1 MNARPMRNAPGGKS
15 GHVDGFSRAH
25 LPPKESWPP
34 MDYSILPE
42 LAAYPDRM
50 NATVELLDKTIL
62 RLGGGRTMIR
72 YDDLTWSYD
81 ELKTRVDR
89 IAAALVEDFG
99 LVPGNRV
106 MLRGPNNPMMAAAW
120 LAVVKAGGVCVAT
133 MPLLRARELAYMLEK
148 ADIALALC
156 DVTLGEEMRAAQE
169 RAPVLKT
176 ISYFTAEGD
185 AGDPTADLDAK
196 IAGKSGGF
204 EACDTAADDVALIAF
219 TSGTT
224 GQPKGTMHFHR
235 DIVAMCDCFARYTFS
250 AGSDD
255 IYTGSPPLAFTFGL
269 GAQLAFPLR
278 LGSSVVYLDR
288 PPSPEALWETVQKYQ
303 CNTLYTAPVMFR
315 ALADLAG
322 DYDISSLKKC
332 VSAGETLPAPIWQ
345 AFHKATGIRIVDGLG
360 STEMIHIFVAAAPED
375 MRPGYTGKAIA
386 GYEACIMGDDGKIL
400 PPGEIGNLAVRG
412 PTGCRYLD
420 NPERQAAYVKDG
432 WNLPGDVYL
441 QTEDGYFQYQ
451 ARADDMIISAGYN
464 ISGPEIEAVL
474 LEHECVLECAVIG
487 APDEKR
493 GHIVKAFVVPRD
505 GVDADEATVK
515 TLQDFVKAEIAP
527 YKYPRRIEFVA
538 ELPRTET
545 GKVQRFKLRQQEKVK
560 DAE

>member
-1 MNARPMRNAPGGKS
+1 MKEAPGGES
-15 GHVDGFSRAH
+15 GHRDGFAAAR
-25 LPPKESWPP
+25 LPPREDWAP
-34 MDYSILPE
+34 MDYAALPE

-50 NATVELLDKTIL
+50 NATIELLEKTIE

-72 YDDLTWSYD
+72 YGDLSWSYD
-81 ELKTRVDR
+81 DLDDRVDR
-89 IAAALVEDFG
+89 IAAVLVEDFG
-99 LVPGNRV
+99 LIPGNRV

-120 LAVVKAGGVCVAT
+120 LAVIKAGGVCVAT

-148 ADIALALC
+148 AEIDLALC
-156 DVTLGEEMRAAQE
+156 DVTLGEEMRLAQE
-169 RAPVLKT
+169 RAPILKT
-176 ISYFTAEGD
+176 ISYFTAEGE
-185 AGDPTADLDAK
+185 AGDPAADLDAK
-196 IAGKSGGF
+196 MEGKSGHF

-235 DIVAMCDCFARYTFS
+235 DIVAMCDCFPRYTFG
-250 AGSDD
+250 AAPDD

-278 LGSSVVYLDR
+278 HGSSVVYLDR
-288 PPSPEALWETVQKYQ
+288 PPSPEALWETVQKYK

-315 ALADLAG
+315 ALADIAG
-322 DYDISSLKKC
+322 AYDISSLRKC
-332 VSAGETLPAPIWQ
+332 VSAGETLPAPIWE
-345 AFHKATGIRIVDGLG
+345 AFHKATGIRIIDGLG
-360 STEMIHIFVAAAPED
+360 STEMIHIFVSASPEE
-375 MRPGYTGKAIA
+375 MRPGFTGKAIA
-386 GYEACIMGDDGKIL
+386 GYEACIMGDNGKIL

-420 NPERQAAYVKDG
+420 NPERQAAYVRNG

-474 LEHECVLECAVIG
+474 LDHESVLECAVVG

-493 GHIVKAFVVPRD
+493 GRIVKAFVVLRD
-505 GVDADEATVK
+505 GAEADEATIK
-515 TLQDFVKAEIAP
+515 ALQAFVKSEIAP
-527 YKYPRRIEFVA
+527 YKYPRLIEFVD

-545 GKVQRFKLRQQEKVK
+545 GKVQRFKLRHQEEKR
-560 DAE
+560 DAK

>member
-1 MNARPMRNAPGGKS
+1 MSRAPGGKT
-15 GHVDGFSRAH
+15 GHVDGFAAAH
-25 LPPKESWPP
+25 LPPREDWPP
-34 MDYSILPE
+34 MDYSMLPE

-50 NATVELLDKTIL
+50 NAGVELLDKTIL
-62 RLGGGRTMIR
+62 RLGGQRTMIR
-72 YDDLTWSYD
+72 YGDLSWSYD
-81 ELKTRVDR
+81 DLKDRVAR
-89 IAAALVEDFG
+89 IAATLVDDLG

-120 LAVVKAGGVCVAT
+120 LAIVKAGGVCVAT
-133 MPLLRARELAYMLEK
+133 MPLLRARELTYMLEK
-148 ADIALALC
+148 AEITLALC
-156 DVTLGEEMRAAQE
+156 DVRLGEEMRQARD
-169 RAPVLKT
+169 RAPILKT

-185 AGDPTADLDAK
+185 AGDPGADLDVK
-196 IAGKSGGF
+196 MEGKSGGF
-204 EACDTAADDVALIAF
+204 DACDTAADDVALIAF

-235 DIVAMCDCFARYTFS
+235 DIIAMCDCFPRYTFGGR
-250 AGSDD
+250 ADD

-278 LGSSVVYLDR
+278 HGSSVVFLDR
-288 PPSPEALWETVQKYQ
+288 PPSPEALWETVQKYK

-315 ALADLAG
+315 ALADMAG
-322 DYDISSLKKC
+322 DYDITSLEKC
-332 VSAGETLPAPIWQ
+332 VSAGETLPGPIWDT
-345 AFHKATGIRIVDGLG
+345 FRKATGIRIIDGIG
-360 STEMIHIFVAAAPED
+360 STEMIHIFVSAAPEE

-386 GYEACIMGDDGKIL
+386 GYEACIMADDGAIL

-420 NPERQAAYVKDG
+420 NPERQGAYVQGG

-451 ARADDMIISAGYN
+451 ARSDDMIISAGYN

-474 LEHECVLECAVIG
+474 LDHGYVLECAVIG

-493 GHIVKAFVVPRD
+493 GRIVKAFVVLRD
-505 GVDADEATVK
+505 GANADEATVK
-515 TLQDFVKAEIAP
+515 ELQDFVKAEIAP
-527 YKYPRRIEFVA
+527 YKYPRQIEFVA
-538 ELPRTET
+538 DLPRTET
-545 GKVQRFKLRQQEKVK
+545 GKVQRFKLRRQEEEK
-560 DAE
+560 DAQ